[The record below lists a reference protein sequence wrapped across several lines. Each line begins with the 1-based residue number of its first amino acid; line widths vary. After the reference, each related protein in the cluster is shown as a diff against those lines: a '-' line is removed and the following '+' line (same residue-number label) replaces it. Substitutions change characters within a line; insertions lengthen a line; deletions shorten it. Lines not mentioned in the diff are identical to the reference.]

1 MELQY
6 ILNKVIE
13 SMGINIKNKKRSRE
27 YAYGRFMFMRLA
39 KDLNPHF
46 TLSAIGKSIKKDHST
61 VLHGLQMF
69 QNIIEFKQEP
79 ELINLYLKLLDQ
91 LKQEKTSMETG
102 FDRTKIILRNL
113 RPLQKYYEKSI
124 S

>member
-6 ILNKVIE
+6 ILNKVNE
-13 SMGINIKNKKRSRE
+13 SMGINIQIKKRPKE
-27 YAYGRFMFMRLA
+27 YAFGRFMYMRLA

-46 TLSAIGKSIKKDHST
+46 TLSAIGKLIKKHHST
-61 VLHGLQMF
+61 VLYGLQMF
-69 QNIIEFKQEP
+69 ENIIEFKQEP
-79 ELINLYLKLLDQ
+79 ELIDLYFKLLAE
-91 LKQEKTSMETG
+91 LKQEKTSMEMG

-113 RPLQKYYEKSI
+113 RPLQKYYEKPI

>member
-1 MELQY
+1 MNQWVL
-6 ILNKVIE
+6 I
-13 SMGINIKNKKRSRE
+13 SNKKRSRE

-91 LKQEKTSMETG
+91 LNKKKHQWKLDLIE
-102 FDRTKIILRNL
+102 
-113 RPLQKYYEKSI
+113 QK
-124 S
+124 